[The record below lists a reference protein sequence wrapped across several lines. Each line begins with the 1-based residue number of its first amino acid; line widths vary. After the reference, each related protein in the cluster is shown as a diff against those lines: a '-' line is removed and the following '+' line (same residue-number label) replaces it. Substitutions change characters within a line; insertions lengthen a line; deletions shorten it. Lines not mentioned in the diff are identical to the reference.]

1 MQLPSENA
9 PLSGLRH
16 DSLPI
21 RSASQNA
28 AADQVVAG
36 PRQPSAQVENRDI
49 GRGSAADNGTEE
61 RIKKA
66 VDDGRG
72 IGASLADSLRQNI
85 LANDETTNL
94 RAIVQLA
101 EELRNFQS
109 PVEFTIGLVGTSGV
123 GK

>member
-1 MQLPSENA
+1 MQLPSQPA
-9 PLSGLRH
+9 PLSVLRH

-21 RSASQNA
+21 RAASQNA
-28 AADQVVAG
+28 AGDQVVAG
-36 PRQPSAQVENRDI
+36 PSQPSAHVGNGDI
-49 GRGSAADNGTEE
+49 GRGSAAADGTEE
-61 RIKKA
+61 RIKRA

-94 RAIVQLA
+94 QAIIQLA

-109 PVEFTIGLVGTSGV
+109 PV
-123 GK
+123 